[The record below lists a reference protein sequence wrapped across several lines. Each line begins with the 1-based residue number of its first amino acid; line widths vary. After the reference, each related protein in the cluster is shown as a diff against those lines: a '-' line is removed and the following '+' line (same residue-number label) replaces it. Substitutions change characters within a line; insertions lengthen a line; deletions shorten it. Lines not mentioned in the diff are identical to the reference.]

1 MSKLCVPGTSFEIS
15 LLPPF
20 INFSWA
26 CVGRTHAPVP
36 FCGTSTHVCEY
47 AGTLVRELAIKEAK
61 GVTSGVEQLKTDV
74 QTVIVAMR
82 SYRSPIGGELTSLLF
97 YHLSPNL
104 S

>member
-1 MSKLCVPGTSFEIS
+1 M
-15 LLPPF
+15 
-20 INFSWA
+20 
-26 CVGRTHAPVP
+26 
-36 FCGTSTHVCEY
+36 
-47 AGTLVRELAIKEAK
+47 RELAIKEAK